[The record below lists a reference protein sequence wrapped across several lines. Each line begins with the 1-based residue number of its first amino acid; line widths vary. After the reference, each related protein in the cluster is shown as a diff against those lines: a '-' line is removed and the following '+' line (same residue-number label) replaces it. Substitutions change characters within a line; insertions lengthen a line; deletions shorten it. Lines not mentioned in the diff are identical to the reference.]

1 MAGEANYTLK
11 LTLTEAA
18 TLRGLVRDRMAT
30 VATRIQKTRG
40 DDELAK
46 TEYQTLE
53 GLSRRFG

>member
-1 MAGEANYTLK
+1 MPGEANYSLK

-18 TLRGLVRDRMAT
+18 TLRGLVNARKLE
-30 VATRIQKTRG
+30 VAKRIQESRG

>member
-1 MAGEANYTLK
+1 MAGEANYALK

-18 TLRGLVRDRMAT
+18 TLRSLVRARMAE
-30 VATRIQKTRG
+30 VAKRIQESRG